1 VLAVDARSPPGRL
14 PNDAEIVDERPMT
27 DGSLVTRTVLAKVLE
42 ERSTQTAET
51 NVLEQ
56 LAAREPVLAAY
67 VSDRLVGV
75 SGSLALSGAPSE
87 VVRSCY
93 NDLLEVV
100 NITARAIWK
109 GHDEFWKDIDL
120 TALCRHRRWR
130 ARRPPK
136 TQGESRVASPSVGH
150 DPDTPSSDTGS
161 AR

>member
-1 VLAVDARSPPGRL
+1 
-14 PNDAEIVDERPMT
+14 MT
-27 DGSLVTRTVLAKVLE
+27 DANLVTRAVLAKVLE
-42 ERSTQTAET
+42 ERSAEVAET
-51 NVLEQ
+51 NVLQQ

-120 TALCRHRRWR
+120 SVLARHRRWR

-136 TQGESRVASPSVGH
+136 TQRGSRVASPSVRR
-150 DPDTPSSDTGS
+150 DPGSPSSDTGS
-161 AR
+161 A